1 MFTIFKTS
9 LAMPSN
15 SNHLTEREAQ
25 ILTELGKGLTYQE
38 IAESLFISENTVRTH
53 IRHIYKKLGVRN
65 RTSALNKWRTF

>member
-1 MFTIFKTS
+1 
-9 LAMPSN
+9 MPSN
-15 SNHLTEREAQ
+15 FNHLTERESE

-38 IAESLFISENTVRTH
+38 IAETLFISENTVRTH

>member
-1 MFTIFKTS
+1 
-9 LAMPSN
+9 MPSN
-15 SNHLTEREAQ
+15 FNNLTERESE

-53 IRHIYKKLGVRN
+53 IRHIYKKLNVRN